1 VATIQ
6 SKITNGHKYWYI
18 VESRR
23 VNGKPRPV
31 VLEYLGKA
39 DDLLKRL
46 QGLRD
51 SLKLKSYSHGL
62 VAKLLQVASELDICN
77 VLNGFVHSSKEYTA
91 EKPIRNNMTAGASLM
106 LVAIGRAC
114 VVTSKNG
121 WAQWARTTSLEYL
134 LRTNFSKV
142 DSQHFWDAMDAFP
155 VEAIESAERQLL
167 ENTLRHYNIKMDSLF
182 YDTTNFYTYINTTN
196 SRFHIAKRG
205 KNKQKRMDLR
215 KIGLALVVTKDDM
228 IPLFHH
234 SYEGNMN
241 DAKVFRKVIEKIK
254 NRLEA
259 IGADTKSHTI
269 VFDRGINSK
278 KNIELVE
285 SLGMKYV
292 GALTPFHH
300 KSLVEEASTR
310 LEETV
315 VNGKTI
321 MAYRTFTNIWG
332 RDMTVVVTISD
343 KLKEGQIRGIH
354 TFFGKL

>member
-1 VATIQ
+1 M
-6 SKITNGHKYWYI
+6 
-18 VESRR
+18 
-23 VNGKPRPV
+23 
-31 VLEYLGKA
+31 
-39 DDLLKRL
+39 
-46 QGLRD
+46 
-51 SLKLKSYSHGL
+51 
-62 VAKLLQVASELDICN
+62 
-77 VLNGFVHSSKEYTA
+77 A

-106 LVAIGRAC
+106 LAALGHAC
-114 VVTSKNG
+114 IITSKNG
-121 WAQWARTTSLEYL
+121 WAHWARTTSLEYL

-142 DSQHFWDAMDAFP
+142 DCQHFQDAMDTFP
-155 VEAIESAERQLL
+155 AESIESAERQLL
-167 ENTLRHYNIKMDSLF
+167 ENTLRHYSIKMDSLF

-196 SRFHIAKRG
+196 SRCHIAKRD

-215 KIGLALVVTKDDM
+215 QIVLALVVTRDDM

-241 DAKVFRKVIEKIK
+241 DAKVFSSVMEKIK

-259 IGADTKSHTI
+259 VGVNVQNYTI
-269 VFDRGINSK
+269 VFDRGNNSK

-292 GALTPFHH
+292 GALTPYHH

-315 VNGKTI
+315 VNGKSI
-321 MAYRTFTNIWG
+321 MAYRTFKNIWG
-332 RDMTVVVTISD
+332 RDMTVVVAILD

-354 TFFGKL
+354 TMLASCDEAISKLNRMISKPNSKKRNREELERPVKSIISRYKALVYTSKDVL